1 MEHRQF
7 ASLEGPFASAPARG
21 ADEAVLILL
30 HGWGAD
36 GRDLIDL
43 AGPLQAELPYLH
55 VFTPHAPAP
64 CTANPMGRQWFEL
77 IESFFE
83 KPASALAEINEVSLV
98 IEEMIEAVS
107 ASLSI
112 ARRKIILG
120 GFSQGGMMTLHLASQ
135 SAADKAKQLGGYASI
150 AGALM
155 APDNVKPAG
164 DADTPAPIWLAHG
177 QLDQVVPFMALEKAQ
192 QKFTNEGYDVSVCV
206 RDLMGHS
213 IDMPTLESLTQFIKN
228 TALS

>member
-7 ASLEGPFASAPARG
+7 ASLEGPFAPAPATG
-21 ADEAVLILL
+21 ANEAILIML

-43 AGPLQAELPYLH
+43 AGPLQAELPSLH
-55 VFTPHAPAP
+55 LYSPHAPAP

-77 IESFFE
+77 TESFFE
-83 KPASALAEINEVSLV
+83 KPASVLAEIDEVSLV
-98 IEEMIEAVS
+98 IDEMIQAVS

-112 ARRKIILG
+112 ARHKIILG
-120 GFSQGGMMTLHLASQ
+120 GFSQGGMMTLHLASRF
-135 SAADKAKQLGGYASI
+135 AADKIKQLGGYASI

-164 DADTPAPIWLAHG
+164 DAPAPIWLAHG
-177 QLDQVVPFMALEKAQ
+177 QLDQVVPFIALEKAQ
-192 QKFTNEGYDVSVCV
+192 QQFASEGYDVSVCV